1 MLDEEAERVRSLE
14 RQLLEAEEMAKQAE
28 VTDSGSDSNRRNSS
42 NRRTE
47 QQEQP

>member
-28 VTDSGSDSNRRNSS
+28 VTDSGSDSNRR
-42 NRRTE
+42 TE